1 MNHPFW
7 IGIKRYLRRI
17 GIKRYLRKIQEEAE
31 GEEE

>member
-7 IGIKRYLRRI
+7 I